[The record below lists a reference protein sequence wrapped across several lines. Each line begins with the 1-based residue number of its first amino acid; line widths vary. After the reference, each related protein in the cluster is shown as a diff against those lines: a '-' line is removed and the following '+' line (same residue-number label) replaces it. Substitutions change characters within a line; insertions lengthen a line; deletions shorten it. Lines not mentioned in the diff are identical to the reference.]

1 MTNIKITGDRAKTL
15 GPAPTSI
22 YSLRRQFEGRKSL
35 FKTGEFSF
43 EASPHNLSLWA
54 YNFPNATIEEET
66 KTVFDGYIAP
76 RPEFKLKREP
86 LWWQDEAFV
95 KLCKVNSFALFYEP
109 GGGKSKSLTDLG
121 VKLYCDAKIDAMI
134 IWTPNSG
141 VSYQWSKRNGE
152 PDPNGQGMLERDI
165 HESIEWACWQWKT
178 GTKKAAL
185 EYEQLKKINGL
196 QVVIMNV
203 DAGKTPSGRKLM
215 LDFIEHHKGR
225 VLFAIDESH
234 LIKTPGSIE
243 RKTGKIKG
251 PRNYWACEFGGK
263 CNHRAILT
271 GTPIAKGLIDA
282 WSQFNFLDE
291 KIIGVRYKTNFIGQY
306 CITQYNPHSPYSPTV
321 VGHKNIDQFYAKIDP
336 YTYRITQEELGLEK
350 IFDEFEFELYPEQR
364 KHYDDLKK
372 KFVTELDNGEFLTA
386 SNAISAMIRLQQV
399 SNGFLV
405 RDDGS
410 FQLLPNARMDAFKD
424 WLETVSDEKIMVWSR
439 FKQDMK
445 ILSETFGNELV
456 EYSGNVT
463 QTERTINKE
472 RFIHD
477 KSVRIMAATADAGG
491 VGLDG
496 LQTVCRRAARL
507 SLSYN
512 YILFNQSENRTSR
525 VGGEG
530 TSFYTDFIGKNTIDR
545 KVLRNLS
552 EKKDLSSLALD
563 DIRKMVLE

>member
-76 RPEFKLKREP
+76 RPEFKLKRES

-121 VKLYCDAKIDAMI
+121 VNLYCQSKIDAMI
-134 IWTPNSG
+134 IWTPNAG
-141 VSYQWSKRNGE
+141 VSYQWSKRAGE
-152 PDPNGQGMLERDI
+152 PEPNAQGMLERDI
-165 HESIEWACWQWKT
+165 HESIEWSCWQWKT

-185 EYEQLKKINGL
+185 EYEQLKEFNGL

-225 VLFAIDESH
+225 ILFAIDESH

-321 VGHKNIDQFYAKIDP
+321 VGHKNIDKFYAKIDP

-350 IFDEFEFELYPEQR
+350 MFDEFEFELYPEQR

-372 KFVTELDNGEFLTA
+372 KFVTQLDNGEFLTA
-386 SNAISAMIRLQQV
+386 SNAISAMTRMQQC
-399 SNGFLV
+399 SNGYLV
-405 RDDGS
+405 QEDGT
-410 FQLLPNARMDAFKD
+410 FQLLPNARLDAFQN
-424 WLETVSDEKIMVWSR
+424 WLEMISDDKLVIWCR
-439 FKQDMK
+439 YLQDANVIK
-445 ILSETFGNELV
+445 TALGEQAV
-456 EYSGNVT
+456 EYTGNIDKA
-463 QTERTINKE
+463 QRQENKE
-472 RFIHD
+472 LFIHD
-477 KSVRIMAATADAGG
+477 KSKRFFIGTPDSAGTG
-491 VGLDG
+491 TDG
-496 LQTVCRRAARL
+496 LQAVCNRAIRY

-512 YILFNQSENRTSR
+512 YIAYNQSENRTSR
-525 VGGEG
+525 IGGKG
-530 TSFYTDFIGKNTIDR
+530 TAFYTDLIGKGTLDR
-545 KVLRNLS
+545 KILRNLA
-552 EKKDLSSLALD
+552 EKKDLTAMSLD
-563 DIRKMVLE
+563 DIRKLVE